1 MLETPRSSRI
11 ASALRSLS
19 ASWPRTTEAS
29 PRRNRAWT
37 PAWRLKRSKYGRA
50 SGSRSMAMN
59 RPRPRSSAASTAAWP
74 PAPKV
79 ASTTVSPGWTSRR
92 SRTSS
97 ASTGTWS
104 APLSRKTFGNML
116 RTPFELVTL
125 FSPGLAIPDLE
136 PVANPRDD
144 DLAPELRVRRQRH
157 RDHDPPLPVDLDLDR
172 PRVVVALHLTGLAAE
187 GIEAFQLSADELIPL
202 VPREDVEAFVQPA
215 GDHDAGPELL
225 AEA

>member
-104 APLSRKTFGNML
+104 APLSCKTFGNML
-116 RTPFELVTL
+116 RAPFELVTL

-136 PVANPRDD
+136 PVANPGDD
-144 DLAPELRVRRQRH
+144 DLAPELRVRRQRR
-157 RDHDPPLPVDLDLDR
+157 RDHDAPLPVDLDLDR
-172 PRVVVALHLTGLAAE
+172 PRVVVPLHLPRLAAE
-187 GIEAFQLSADELIPL
+187 GVEGVQLPADQVLPFAA
-202 VPREDVEAFVQPA
+202 RKDVEALVEA
-215 GDHDAGPELL
+215 ARDDDTGPQ
-225 AEA
+225 